1 MTQKKSKL
9 GLFWLELKRRRVV
22 HVITVYASAAFV
34 LIELVNN
41 LSEPLNLPA
50 KLPTIII
57 IVLAVGFPLAV
68 ILAWLYDLT
77 PEGIEKTGPVEAQ
90 DISRNTKVPNAW
102 RIATYVSFVVIAAL
116 VTLHIVGGAKELK
129 AGDIQSLVI
138 LPFDN
143 FTGDDQME
151 TVIAGMHSMLIGDIG
166 RINGLRVISPTTSR
180 VFKNGERSIP
190 QIASELGVNAVIEP
204 SVMCFGDTV
213 CMQVKVMSTYPEEKI
228 LWVADYREAK
238 GEVLN
243 LYNRIT
249 REVAEKVRIQLTE
262 GEQAIFSENR
272 TVRPEALDAYLKGQY
287 YWELLDVDSIPK
299 AMASFQL
306 AAELDPDWADPYA
319 GLGLIW
325 GIFRF
330 FGSLPA
336 SATQPMVDRYLS
348 KGMELNPNSWTVH
361 FVKAI
366 DAVWGKFD
374 WEQGEEA
381 FLKAI
386 ELNPNDALSRLYYA
400 HLLLILHRNE
410 EALRMAEIGMELD
423 PLKPIVLGLYGVVL
437 TGTGHYSEAV
447 QACEKAV
454 SIDPNFRFAHSNI
467 LFPAYEMKDY
477 EKWLVA
483 WTEKVRWSDE
493 AKSSVR
499 AAFDRGG
506 HLEAVRE
513 MFRLNELYYPD
524 DCFMDD
530 GVKAQRYMYLG
541 EVEKALDHYERMI
554 EADPLDGA
562 YMGTNLYFYD
572 QLKDQRRYLAILEK
586 LNLSTPG
593 EMVLTK

>member
-1 MTQKKSKL
+1 MPDTTKGLSHFWKELQRRNVLRSLAIYAGSAFIILEASTIIFPRWGLPDWSIDLVLWLLIL
-9 GLFWLELKRRRVV
+9 GL
-22 HVITVYASAAFV
+22 VINVIVSWIFDITSEGIQKTKSREETEVQEDVSASKKWKAATYAS
-34 LIELVNN
+34 LVVIGG
-41 LSEPLNLPA
+41 L
-50 KLPTIII
+50 
-57 IVLAVGFPLAV
+57 IVLN
-68 ILAWLYDLT
+68 IL
-77 PEGIEKTGPVEAQ
+77 GGP
-90 DISRNTKVPNAW
+90 
-102 RIATYVSFVVIAAL
+102 
-116 VTLHIVGGAKELK
+116 KELR

-151 TVIAGMHSMLIGDIG
+151 NMIAGMHSLLIGDIG

-180 VFKNGERSIP
+180 VFKNGEKSIP

-228 LWVADYREAK
+228 LWVADYREPK

-249 REVAEKVRIQLTE
+249 REVAEKVRIELTE
-262 GEQAIFSENR
+262 GEQAVFAENR
-272 TVRPEALDAYLKGQY
+272 EVRPEALDAYLKGQY
-287 YWELLDVDSIPK
+287 YWELLDMDSIPK

-306 AAELDPDWADPYA
+306 AAELDPDWADPQA

-325 GIFRF
+325 GMFRF

-336 SATQPMVDRYLS
+336 STTQPMIDRYLS
-348 KGMELNPNSWTVH
+348 KGMELNPNSSTVH

-366 DAVWGKFD
+366 NAVWSKFE

-381 FLKAI
+381 FQKAI

-410 EALRMAEIGMELD
+410 EALRMAEIGIELD

-437 TGTGHYSEAV
+437 TGTGHYPEAV
-447 QACEKAV
+447 QVCEKAV
-454 SIDPNFRFAHSNI
+454 SIDPKFRFAQGNI
-467 LFPAYEMKDY
+467 LFPAYKMGDY
-477 EKWLVA
+477 EKWIAA

-513 MFRLNELYYPD
+513 MFRLNELYYPE
-524 DCFMDD
+524 DCFMSN
-530 GVKAQRYMYLG
+530 GIKAERHMYLG
-541 EVEKALDHYERMI
+541 EEEKALDHFEYMI
-554 EADPLDGA
+554 KEDPLEGA
-562 YMGTNLYFYD
+562 YLGTNLCFYD
-572 QLKDQRRYLAILEK
+572 QLKDQPRYLALLEE
-586 LNLSTPG
+586 LDLPPPA
-593 EMVLTK
+593 EL

>member
-1 MTQKKSKL
+1 MSHRP
-9 GLFWLELKRRRVV
+9 GRVSLFWKELKRRKVLRSLA
-22 HVITVYASAAFV
+22 IYAGTAFIILEAATIIFPRWNFPEWTIDLVLYLLILGAFV
-34 LIELVNN
+34 NV
-41 LSEPLNLPA
+41 
-50 KLPTIII
+50 II
-57 IVLAVGFPLAV
+57 
-68 ILAWLYDLT
+68 AWIYDIT
-77 PEGIEKTGPVEAQ
+77 PEGIQRTLAVEESTREERTP
-90 DISRNTKVPNAW
+90 DSRAW
-102 RIATYVSFVVIAAL
+102 KAATYISLVVIVGLILLNAL
-116 VTLHIVGGAKELK
+116 GGNKQLR
-129 AGDIQSLVI
+129 AGDIQSLVV

-180 VFKNGERSIP
+180 VFKKGERSIP

-213 CMQVKVMSTYPEEKI
+213 CMQVKVMSTFPEEKI
-228 LWVADYREAK
+228 LWVADYREPK

-249 REVAEKVRIQLTE
+249 REVAEKVRIELTE
-262 GEQAIFSENR
+262 GEQAIFAENR
-272 TVRPEALDAYLKGQY
+272 IVQPEALDAYLKGQY

-325 GIFRF
+325 GMFQF

-336 SATQPMVDRYLS
+336 STTQPMIDRYLS
-348 KGMELNPNSWTVH
+348 KAIELNPNSSTVH

-366 DAVWGKFD
+366 NAVWFRFE

-400 HLLLILHRNE
+400 HLLMILHRNE
-410 EALRMAEIGMELD
+410 EALLMAEIGLELD

-437 TGTGHYSEAV
+437 SGTGYYPEAV

-454 SIDPNFRFAHSNI
+454 SIDPKFRFAHGNI
-467 LFPAYEMKDY
+467 LFPAYAMGDY
-477 EKWLVA
+477 EKWIVA
-483 WTEKVRWSDE
+483 WTDKVRWSDQ

-506 HLEAVRE
+506 HLEAIRE
-513 MFRLNELYYPD
+513 MFRLNELHYPD
-524 DCFMDD
+524 DCFMSD
-530 GVKAQRYMYLG
+530 GIKAERYMYLG
-541 EVEKALDHYERMI
+541 EVEKALDHYERII
-554 EADPLDGA
+554 EADPLEGA
-562 YMGTNLYFYD
+562 YMGTNLCFYD
-572 QLKDQRRYLAILEK
+572 QLKDHPRYLDLLK
-586 LNLSTPG
+586 QLNLPPPVTLPW
-593 EMVLTK
+593 E

>member
-1 MTQKKSKL
+1 MAIYAGTA
-9 GLFWLELKRRRVV
+9 FIILE
-22 HVITVYASAAFV
+22 ASTIVFPRWGFPDWSIDLVLYLLIFGAFV
-34 LIELVNN
+34 NV
-41 LSEPLNLPA
+41 
-50 KLPTIII
+50 II
-57 IVLAVGFPLAV
+57 
-68 ILAWLYDLT
+68 AWFYDIT
-77 PEGIEKTGPVEAQ
+77 PEGIQRTKSREEAPGE
-90 DISRNTKVPNAW
+90 DGMPDSRGWKAATFVSLVIIAGLISYNIISTNK
-102 RIATYVSFVVIAAL
+102 
-116 VTLHIVGGAKELK
+116 GLK

-143 FTGDDQME
+143 FTGDEQME

-180 VFKNGERSIP
+180 VFKNGERSIT

-213 CMQVKVMSTYPEEKI
+213 CMQVKVMTTYPEEKI
-228 LWVADYREAK
+228 LWVADYREPK

-249 REVAEKVRIQLTE
+249 REVAEKVRIDLTE

-272 TVRPEALDAYLKGQY
+272 KVQPEALDAYLKGQY
-287 YWELLDVDSIPK
+287 YWELLDMDSIPK

-325 GIFRF
+325 GMFQF

-336 SATQPMVDRYLS
+336 STTQPMIDRYLS
-348 KGMELNPNSWTVH
+348 KGMELNPNSSTVH

-366 DAVWGKFD
+366 NAVWSKFE

-400 HLLLILHRNE
+400 HLLLILHKNE
-410 EALRMAEIGMELD
+410 EALRMAEIGIELD

-437 TGTGHYSEAV
+437 SGTGHYPEAV

-454 SIDPNFRFAHSNI
+454 TIDPEFRFAHGNI
-467 LFPAYEMKDY
+467 LFPAYKMGDY
-477 EKWLVA
+477 EKWLAA
-483 WTEKVRWSDE
+483 WTEKVRWSDQ

-506 HLEAVRE
+506 HLEAIRE
-513 MFRLNELYYPD
+513 MFRLNELHYPD
-524 DCFMDD
+524 DCFMSD
-530 GVKAQRYMYLG
+530 GIKAERYMYLG
-541 EVEKALDHYERMI
+541 EEEKALDHYEKTI
-554 EADPLDGA
+554 EADPLQGT
-562 YMGTNLYFYD
+562 YMGTNLCFYD
-572 QLKDQRRYLAILEK
+572 QLKDQPRYLALLEK
-586 LNLSTPG
+586 LNLPLP
-593 EMVLTK
+593 E